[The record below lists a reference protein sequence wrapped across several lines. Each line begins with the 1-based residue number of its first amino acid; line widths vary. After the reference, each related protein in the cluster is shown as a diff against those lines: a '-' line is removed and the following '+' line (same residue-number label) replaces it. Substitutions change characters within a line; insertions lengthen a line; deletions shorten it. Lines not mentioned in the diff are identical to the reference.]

1 MKNLSNILKKIGAV
15 KPGLR
20 LLLGLLLLIGGVNN
34 AMALG
39 TCDFVPNPVI
49 LMVNDE
55 VIANESVPV
64 GGVLATKNY
73 NLNLKITESCSGEY
87 KMSIPINTAQY
98 STINPTTSN
107 SGVQGVGLRVY
118 VNDRIVTS
126 AGSYVTIQ
134 GDGKTP
140 YYVNTVRVEFINT
153 GEIVPGT
160 VPQGIFAPVQIEDS
174 TGIHKYFT
182 IQMGNIYVKRR
193 SCDITGSSAISVPMG
208 TAKKEDFTGKNSTL
222 TPVNIK
228 IPLQCLAD
236 TTVNISFDA
245 TSTQGNGIIDLTK
258 GGAEGVGIQLKMN
271 NTPVEFDKKL
281 FVATTTQQGA
291 LDIPLTAAYIQTA
304 DDIAP
309 GPANAVANFTVTY
322 E

>member
-1 MKNLSNILKKIGAV
+1 MKSFIGNIKKSGTAKNSLRSLLAV
-15 KPGLR
+15 
-20 LLLGLLLLIGGVNN
+20 LLLICGVHN

-39 TCDFVPNPVI
+39 TCDFVVRPAVLIVDNEI
-49 LMVNDE
+49 T
-55 VIANESVPV
+55 ANESVPV
-64 GGVLATKNY
+64 GGVLASKNY
-73 NLNLKITESCSGEY
+73 NLNYRIINSCTGQFIRST
-87 KMSIPINTAQY
+87 PINTSVY
-98 STINPTTSN
+98 SALNATTFN
-107 SGVQGVGLRVY
+107 SGVNGVGFRVY
-118 VNDRIVTS
+118 VNNKALSTNS
-126 AGSYVTIQ
+126 GSKTTQ

-140 YYVNTVRVEFINT
+140 YSVDTVRVDFINT
-153 GEIVPGT
+153 GEITPGT
-160 VPQGIFAPVQIEDS
+160 VPQGIFAPIRVQDS
-174 TGIHKYFT
+174 TGSHDYFT
-182 IQMGNIYVKRR
+182 IQMGTIVVKRR
-193 SCDITGSSAISVPMG
+193 SCDITGSSAIPVPMG
-208 TAKKEDFTGKNSTL
+208 TAKREDFTGKNSTL
-222 TPVNIK
+222 KPVNIK

-271 NTPVEFDKKL
+271 NTPVEFDKKI
-281 FVATTTQQGA
+281 FVAKTTQQGP